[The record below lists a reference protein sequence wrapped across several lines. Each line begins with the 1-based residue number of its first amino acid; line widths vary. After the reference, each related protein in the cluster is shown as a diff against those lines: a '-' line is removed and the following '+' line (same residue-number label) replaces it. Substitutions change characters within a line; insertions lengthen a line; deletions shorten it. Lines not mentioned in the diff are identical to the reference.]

1 MRIREAGHS
10 GSKFGIRLRQLHRSA
25 LNFKS
30 VRESLCELRID
41 LNYGPD
47 FINTDFALIK
57 HFILPYREGMRLDFR
72 AEFFNV
78 FNHLQFGAP
87 TPILIPPTRSRP
99 FFTFGVVNTTV
110 NNPRVMQ
117 FALKLNF

>member
-1 MRIREAGHS
+1 LRIRE

-30 VRESLCELRID
+30 VHEILCELRID

-87 TPILIPPTRSRP
+87 TPILIPPTSAP
-99 FFTFGVVNTTV
+99 IFTFAVVNTTA